1 MKGLI
6 TLLRISKDP
15 EVRKNEIIDAA
26 ESLFMEDGFDDTTV
40 SDIVN
45 EVGIAKGTFY
55 YYFAT
60 KESII
65 VAIVER
71 RLNKGKKRAETVLND
86 RGLDAVEKMAKIMKI
101 LFLKA
106 PEDKRIFHYFD
117 WDNNAK
123 IHQKRDELFHKIFK
137 GIILQIVE
145 EGVQDGF
152 FKCEYYQ
159 EITEIIFIGI
169 DRFMHI
175 NLKNFQ
181 KKGVFNEKVKAIEEL
196 LERVLGLKKRSLK
209 IIDTGTVHLSH

>member
-1 MKGLI
+1 MV

-15 EVRKNEIIDAA
+15 AERKNEIIDAA
-26 ESLFMEDGFDDTTV
+26 ERLFMEDGFDNTTV
-40 SDIVN
+40 GDIVN

-55 YYFAT
+55 YHFAT

-71 RLNKGKKRAETVLND
+71 RLNKGKKKAETVLND
-86 RGLDAVEKMAKIMKI
+86 KELNAVEKMERVMKI

-106 PEDKRIFHYFD
+106 PEDKKIFHYFD
-117 WDNNAK
+117 LDSNAK

-137 GIILQIVE
+137 DIILQIVE
-145 EGVQDGF
+145 EGVQDEL

-175 NLKNFQ
+175 NLKNFRN
-181 KKGVFNEKVKAIEEL
+181 KGVFNEKVKAIEEL
-196 LERVLGLKKRSLK
+196 LERVLGLEKGVLK
-209 IIDTGTVHLSH
+209 ILESI